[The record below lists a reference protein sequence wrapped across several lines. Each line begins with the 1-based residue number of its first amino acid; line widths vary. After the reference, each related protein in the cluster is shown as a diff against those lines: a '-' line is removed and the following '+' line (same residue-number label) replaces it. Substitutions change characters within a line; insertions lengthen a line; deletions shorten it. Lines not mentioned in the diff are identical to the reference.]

1 MASVNDHVCLISMF
15 SGVCHN
21 LRSIIVKVSPSD
33 YFEEP
38 NSQEAQHLF
47 GEILS
52 TLKVCSKND
61 TALWLF
67 KTKNVCIF
75 FQVLQKRPGL
85 CDVLRVRAEGFF

>member
-1 MASVNDHVCLISMF
+1 MAPASDYVCLVCMSA
-15 SGVCHN
+15 GVCRK

-52 TLKVCSKND
+52 TLKVCLMD
-61 TALWLF
+61 DAALWL
-67 KTKNVCIF
+67 
-75 FQVLQKRPGL
+75 
-85 CDVLRVRAEGFF
+85 LRTTVQA